1 MGPDMI
7 FWYFGFQLAI
17 LCCLVMIF
25 FKLGA
30 VVEVLNHHFVQV
42 HDKQQNIMEELE
54 HIESNTKQL
63 FEKKNLVRLK
73 DLVGQLNM
81 IPPGGITNMAN
92 IEI

>member
-1 MGPDMI
+1 MGTDMI

-54 HIESNTKQL
+54 HIESNTK
-63 FEKKNLVRLK
+63 
-73 DLVGQLNM
+73 
-81 IPPGGITNMAN
+81 
-92 IEI
+92 